1 MTKYK
6 LPRGIKKYSKC
17 LSYFPSLLAT
27 QIINPF
33 LNSRTSANLGKAE
46 GHSANGEH
54 LIKGIET
61 LLENL
66 FYYLLKPIMILQIL
80 SRL

>member
-1 MTKYK
+1 MSHNYNKKLSWYQ

-17 LSYFPSLLAT
+17 LSYSPFLLAT

-33 LNSRTSANLGKAE
+33 LNLRLSANLGKAE
-46 GHSANGEH
+46 GHSANGEN

-61 LLENL
+61 LL
-66 FYYLLKPIMILQIL
+66 
-80 SRL
+80 